1 MCVRLAPT
9 TNINTA
15 IMIFDYIAKDNKSI
29 LDSANVSHFSTINIL
44 LVADQ
49 LKMNQLEEKL
59 LRNVII

>member
-29 LDSANVSHFSTINIL
+29 LDSANVSDYCAINIL

-49 LKMNQLEEKL
+49 LKMNKL
-59 LRNVII
+59 